1 MKASKLLIVSS
12 IIALTSCSTEADYDG
27 AYLGTKSVWLESSPN
42 DLTIS
47 NTTAYITK
55 TSQGYQLTQY
65 DTDLLYVDGRWFSNS
80 GRIKID
86 TTIPY
91 YAGYIWTL
99 GVGTTYFDLIAT
111 ERIETSI
118 KASNSELEIFQERTY
133 KDSLGVVFWVQ
144 HKDFVLDKQ

>member
-12 IIALTSCSTEADYDG
+12 IIALTSCSTEVDYDG
-27 AYLGTKSVWLESSPN
+27 VYLGTKSVWLESSPN

-55 TSQGYQLTQY
+55 TSQGYQLRQY
-65 DTDLLYVDGRWFSNS
+65 DADLLYVDGRWFSNS

-86 TTIPY
+86 TTIPR
-91 YAGYIWTL
+91 YASYIWTF
-99 GVGTTYFDLIAT
+99 GVGTTYFNLIAT

-118 KASNSELEIFQERTY
+118 KASNSELEIFQQRTY
-133 KDSLGVVFWVQ
+133 KDTLGIVQWVQ
-144 HKDFVLDKQ
+144 HEDLVLDKQ